1 MHLFPLDS
9 FYIHTK
15 LIFKMYGLY
24 DNEGI
29 LRYVN
34 SDRDACIEYAE
45 LFDLNSAY
53 YSLMALNDTSKDF
66 RDINLDQNQVMNN
79 N

>member
-1 MHLFPLDS
+1 
-9 FYIHTK
+9 
-15 LIFKMYGLY
+15 MYGLY
-24 DNEGI
+24 DKEGI

-53 YSLMALNDTSKDF
+53 YSLMALNDTAKDF